1 MAHIKLIDYR
11 YRNGRELPKATIGE
25 FDSDIYPQSKQVTI
39 MFKGK
44 EYDIIHI
51 TFDYDKNVVEY
62 LVNCSND
69 SSICC

>member
-1 MAHIKLIDYR
+1 MAHIKLIDYS
-11 YRNGRELPKATIGE
+11 YRNCRELPQATIGE
-25 FDSDIYPQSKQVTI
+25 FDSDIYPQSEKATI
-39 MFKGK
+39 MFKNK
-44 EYDIIHI
+44 EYEIIHI